1 MTTVLQLQLEALM
14 FLLIQSKYCFD
25 QWSVITEIY
34 KSVISNIDDDT
45 TRQQLNKTFI
55 NGAIVWI
62 KVILVLLCLL
72 STPLF
77 IITARTII

>member
-1 MTTVLQLQLEALM
+1 M

-34 KSVISNIDDDT
+34 KSVISNIDDDI

-55 NGAIVWI
+55 NGAIMWI

-72 STPLF
+72 STPPF
-77 IITARTII
+77 HYNS